1 MRKFTLS
8 YFVFVLCMIT
18 GVSVNA
24 QHIKISGTV
33 RNSADKDNIA
43 AVSVVVKET
52 GVGTYTDHK
61 GNFTIHVKS
70 LPSTLIFSSIGFVT
84 LEKSVSVASDLMVD
98 LVVSKALGQDVVIAA
113 SRVPERILESPVSIE
128 RVGTA
133 QIRNSP
139 ASGFYDIVSNLKG
152 VDFTTSSLTY
162 RTMTTRGF
170 GGSGNPRFNQLV
182 DGMDNQAPG
191 LNFSVSSIVG
201 LSELDVDNMELLS
214 GASSALYGSGGMNG
228 TLLMTSKSPFK
239 DQGLS
244 VLVKQGIM
252 HVDESERPASPF
264 YNWNVRW
271 AHKVSERFAFKIN
284 AEYLQAK
291 DWIGMDYRDYDRSN
305 AVLRPGT
312 RQSDPNYDG
321 VNVYGDETSAD
332 LRQVLEGIAAQA
344 PFLAPFIGTLT
355 SKPILVSRT
364 GYTEQQLLDPVTSN
378 LKFSGSAH
386 YKITD
391 NTEAILAGY
400 WGTGNTLYTGASRY
414 SIQDFIMGQY
424 KFELKNKDWMFRAF
438 TTQENAG
445 GSYNLA
451 ATTQIFNEAWKPS
464 GGSTGWYSQYGQS
477 FLSSKLAGLSD
488 YDAHNTARSLVDSGR
503 PALGSSLFNSIYDSI
518 RKLPVPQ
525 GGALLDRSDLYVV
538 EGNYNF
544 SKYTKKVADLIAGAS
559 WRQYSLNSQ
568 GSLFTDSAGPIGINE
583 YGVYA
588 QASRAITSNLKVT
601 ASGRY
606 DKNQNFKGKFTPRVT
621 AVYTVAP
628 KSNIRLSYQ
637 TAYRFPSSQQ
647 QFIDIDLITYK
658 LIGADQSFNSIY
670 HFNVNPLYYRDS
682 LQKGVIAKYDFNQL
696 KPESISS
703 FEAGYRGLL
712 LDDKLLVDVYGYYGK
727 FKDFISRRIVVQS
740 KTEAPIS
747 LADTIEGQIYSVPVN
762 SDGKITTYGFG
773 IGLDYQLP
781 KNFALGVNLSSDNLS
796 DVAEDLIVYFNSPK
810 YKFNASVS
818 NSGFGKGNRYGFNVN
833 YRWQDK
839 FFFEGDLANG
849 ILPAVNILDAQ
860 ISYKFPKVKSVIKFG
875 ANNLLNQYYYNA
887 IGNSRVGG
895 LYYVSF
901 GYNIY

>member
-1 MRKFTLS
+1 
-8 YFVFVLCMIT
+8 MIT
-18 GVSVNA
+18 GISVNA
-24 QHIKISGTV
+24 QHIKISGIV
-33 RNSADKDNIA
+33 SNSADKENIA

-52 GVGTYTDHK
+52 GVGTYTDQK
-61 GNFTIHVKS
+61 GHFTIHVKS
-70 LPSTLIFSSIGFVT
+70 LPATLIFSSIGFVT
-84 LEKSVSVASDLMVD
+84 LEKSVSVASDVMVD
-98 LVVSKALGQDVVIAA
+98 LVVSKALGQDIVIAA

-128 RVGTA
+128 RIGAA

-152 VDFTTSSLTY
+152 IDFTTSSLTY

-271 AHKVSERFAFKIN
+271 ALKVSERFAFKIN
-284 AEYLQAK
+284 AEFLQAK

-321 VNVYGDETSAD
+321 VNVFGDETSAD
-332 LRQVLEGIAAQA
+332 LRQVLDGIAAQA
-344 PFLAPFIGTLT
+344 PFLAPFISTLT

-488 YDAHNTARSLVDSGR
+488 YDAHNTARNLVDSGR

-544 SKYTKKVADLIAGAS
+544 SKYTKKVADVIAGAS

-637 TAYRFPSSQQ
+637 TSYRFPSSQQ

-670 HFNVNPLYYRDS
+670 HFDVNPLYYRDS

-747 LADTIEGQIYSVPVN
+747 LADTISGQIYSVPVN
-762 SDGKITTYGFG
+762 SEGKITTYGFG

-781 KNFALGVNLSSDNLS
+781 KNFTLGLNLSSDNLS

-810 YKFNASVS
+810 YKFNGSIS
-818 NSGFGKGNRYGFNVN
+818 NSGFGKGDRYGFSIN

-849 ILPAVNILDAQ
+849 TLPAVNILDAQ